1 MAIKWP
7 IKVEVDCPEPRP
19 AKSRLVIGADG
30 TSWDRATS
38 SEYAWFDSVT
48 GSAMLLPMCFDGAYD
63 TTFSGIYSRL
73 QLSDMETPFG
83 GTWRQYQVRG
93 AGDYWCSQED
103 TTTAYSIRTATSWSA
118 NQGWCLGMYHGNI
131 PTKAKRMVLAVA
143 FAPTA
148 TMSMSPLYLRFFTDG
163 SLQIFKDG
171 VLKGQ
176 YDQEDSNKTA
186 GRLVNGLTPMGNQY
200 HSVVIIPHKRRELLV
215 LTSWGLNITHLFE
228 DLSQDS
234 TTNTII
240 PAGKL
245 QVQDAVS
252 RQFLQFSPIRF
263 VSSAAIYSKPIK
275 LRYAPPTGAVFTARV
290 IQDRVGRAT
299 GGSSVTASVVKSDLT
314 AYTPDGVIDTV
325 RLKVQ
330 MTSSDNIESPGV
342 ALGEAW
348 YQPAQATTADD
359 PVDITGLYESLSIS
373 VDETSRATLSMT
385 ARRQRLLDAGVEQPQ
400 ITSDRPIRI
409 AVGSSGASPT
419 YIDIF
424 RGSLTPP
431 QIHYERRWTQSHD
444 VLQFDGQDRTR
455 DLELT
460 MYQDGIVYDGMTMQ
474 SAVSDMIQT
483 AGFLSTDLIWN
494 DTSGFTL
501 PRSADIARGYS
512 TVVPQRG
519 EYVATLLSKMK
530 NDYAAT
536 WVTGWSPTTTGYKYQ
551 WSNPNDL
558 VNTPIMTLYNS
569 RQDAITAGVSGDLV
583 PHRVIYKMS
592 AHYESPEANQIIVLG
607 QDPRNGDLIYSYAA
621 DGASADPTT
630 APASRPYNWRGRTV
644 SYILSEPAITSDAA
658 AVQAKNV
665 ISTRLMTGRI
675 LLEFTSDLLI
685 DDATN
690 RPLWLRD
697 VVQIMMPGG
706 ATIRGIYRIIAI
718 PSIEFGFEPT
728 SAGDKR
734 VVRTATYRCLYL
746 GDGGD

>member
-103 TTTAYSIRTATSWSA
+103 TTTAYSIRTATSWAA

-215 LTSWGLNITHLFE
+215 LTSWGLNISHLFE

-483 AGFLSTDLIWN
+483 AGFLSTDLIWD

-658 AVQAKNV
+658 AIQAKNV

-718 PSIEFGFEPT
+718 PSIDLGFEPT

-734 VVRTATYRCLYL
+734 AIRTATYRCLYL
-746 GDGGD
+746 GDGGE

>member
-73 QLSDMETPFG
+73 QLSDMEAPFG

-215 LTSWGLNITHLFE
+215 LTSWGLNISHLFE

-483 AGFLSTDLIWN
+483 AGFLSTDLIWD

-658 AVQAKNV
+658 AIQAKNV

-706 ATIRGIYRIIAI
+706 TTIRGIYRIIAI
-718 PSIEFGFEPT
+718 PSIDLGFEPT

-734 VVRTATYRCLYL
+734 AIRTATYRCLYL
-746 GDGGD
+746 GDGGE